1 MWAGVGGAC
10 AGVAGAGVAGAGVP
24 GSCPGPGVA
33 YGVAIGDGGREFP
46 GDEAM
51 GLGGPMGLA
60 PPPNP
65 SSDIGPPGL
74 RMDPGGAVRYEPG
87 GTERCEPGGSNGGS
101 NGGCRFEIS
110 ASGSGSGITGSS
122 NRPPPPPTRKKYTMN
137 NFNIT
142 L

>member
-74 RMDPGGAVRYEPG
+74 RIDPGGAVRYEP
-87 GTERCEPGGSNGGS
+87 GTERCEPGGSNGGC
-101 NGGCRFEIS
+101 CRFEIS

-122 NRPPPPPTRKKYTMN
+122 KRPPPPPTRKKITMN
-137 NFNIT
+137 NFNII